1 MRIEDSQPGSSK
13 GPPPEVDLR
22 PTIGCF
28 GLILFPIA
36 IVAYLIALPFVG
48 ALWILEFFLPPHPW
62 EMEPPEPKPEPP
74 AEIPAHGLKDLKPH

>member
-1 MRIEDSQPGSSK
+1 MQ
-13 GPPPEVDLR
+13 

-48 ALWILEFFLPPHPW
+48 VLWLLEFFLPRHPW
-62 EMEPPEPKPEPP
+62 EIQPDEPTPEPP
-74 AEIPAHGLKDLKPH
+74 VEIPNRGIQDLKPH